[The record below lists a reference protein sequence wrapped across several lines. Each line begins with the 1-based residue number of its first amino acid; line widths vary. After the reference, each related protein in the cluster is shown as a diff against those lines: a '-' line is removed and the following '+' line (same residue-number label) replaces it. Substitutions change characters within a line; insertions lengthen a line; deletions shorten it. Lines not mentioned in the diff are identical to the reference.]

1 MRAFLMKHDTSGE
14 QSWRELLASPARASH
29 ILQLYDGEEFLA
41 AAVAHFAAEGLKRG
55 EAVLLTPSR
64 QHAAEIRRALRA
76 LEIDARSAERNGQLV
91 LGDVEEALTRVMT
104 NGALDPERFNAS
116 ASAAIEH
123 ALGDPRFAG
132 VRWWGEMTTTLCRR
146 GELAPGL
153 AAERLADETAKKY
166 GATVFCSYMCD
177 HYDASGYDAT
187 LIELCSIHSHV
198 IPADDYARH
207 RQAVN
212 QAIAE
217 VVGEVKG
224 ALLHSLVSWKGPG
237 CQLPS
242 SQALLF
248 WLRETMPE
256 RFEAVLERARR
267 YRHGG
272 LPR

>member
-1 MRAFLMKHDTSGE
+1 MKHDTSGE

-29 ILQLYDGEEFLA
+29 ILQLYDGDAFLA

-55 EAVLLTPSR
+55 EAVLLTASR
-64 QHAAEIRRALRA
+64 QHAADIRRALRA
-76 LEIDARSAERNGQLV
+76 LDADAGGAERNGQLV
-91 LGDVEEALTRVMT
+91 LGDVDEALSKVMA
-104 NGALDPERFNAS
+104 NGALDAQRFDAS
-116 ASAAIEH
+116 AGAALED
-123 ALGDPRFAG
+123 ALGDPRFGG

-153 AAERLADETAKKY
+153 QAERLADDTAKKY
-166 GATVFCSYMCD
+166 GATVFCSYQCD

-187 LIELCSIHSHV
+187 LTELCSIHSHV
-198 IPADDYARH
+198 IPADDYAAQRI
-207 RQAVN
+207 AVN
-212 QAIAE
+212 RAIAE

-248 WLRETMPE
+248 WLRDTMPE
-256 RFEAVLERARR
+256 RFDAVLERARH
-267 YRHGG
+267 YAKG
-272 LPR
+272 LPQ